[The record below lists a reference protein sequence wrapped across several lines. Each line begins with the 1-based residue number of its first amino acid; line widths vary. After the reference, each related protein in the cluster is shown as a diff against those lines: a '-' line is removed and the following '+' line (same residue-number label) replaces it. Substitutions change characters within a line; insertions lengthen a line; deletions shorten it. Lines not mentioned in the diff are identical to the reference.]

1 MDKWRWYYCTFF
13 LFFIR
18 IIQEYMLLYKK
29 RIIAVVVVTIWKYDA
44 RRTWFLKLTEYEY
57 LLLTFVVYDKTFI
70 SHFELL
76 KFMSVNKRWC
86 EEQRIC
92 YFWHVAKNQQIWL
105 LMANNVVVRYKT
117 IRKIKT
123 TFVETRI
130 TSPWMNCISLL
141 AWMIKK

>member
-1 MDKWRWYYCTFF
+1 
-13 LFFIR
+13 
-18 IIQEYMLLYKK
+18 MLLYKK

-92 YFWHVAKNQQIWL
+92 YFWHVAKNQQI
-105 LMANNVVVRYKT
+105 
-117 IRKIKT
+117 
-123 TFVETRI
+123 
-130 TSPWMNCISLL
+130 
-141 AWMIKK
+141 